1 MNVDTVILCFSCSS
15 IVCCCSSWSFHIAIV
30 RIGLVKAVKIHSH
43 TNLKLGSSSLQ
54 QSANNLA
61 KLHDDNLSNFNSSKK
76 KKKSSSGGTGSGS
89 LNAGGAL
96 NLGQE
101 KTTSSSNNMYP
112 GRGVPQV
119 GDERTP
125 TALLEC
131 SFLSR
136 LGSVSGGLQYYGELR
151 SIEKRI

>member
-54 QSANNLA
+54 QSANNLT

-101 KTTSSSNNMYP
+101 KTTSSNNMYP

-119 GDERTP
+119 GDGRTTP
-125 TALLEC
+125 VLIEY

-136 LGSVSGGLQYYGELR
+136 LGFISGGLQYYRELR